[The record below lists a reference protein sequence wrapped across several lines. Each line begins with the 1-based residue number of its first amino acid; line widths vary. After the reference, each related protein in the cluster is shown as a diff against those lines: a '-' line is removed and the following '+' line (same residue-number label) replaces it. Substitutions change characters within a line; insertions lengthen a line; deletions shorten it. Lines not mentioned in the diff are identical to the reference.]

1 MKYPS
6 SVMFVGLI
14 AWAFAG
20 HVGHGART
28 GAPTETRLGAQDS
41 PKAVLVTGAST
52 GIGRKI
58 TEHLAA
64 RGYFVYA
71 GARKEKD
78 LRELNAIEN
87 VQSIRLDVTIQEE
100 IDAAVETIT
109 QAGRGLYGV
118 VNNAGVAIGGPLIE
132 VEEDDLHFLMNVNVY
147 GPYRITKAFSSLIIE
162 AKGRIVTIGSVS
174 GILSGRFFGA
184 YSMSKHAV
192 EAFTDALAAEMAS
205 FDVQVSVVEP
215 GNYRSQIGANMLR
228 RWKENNQTF
237 AGSRFEEMRQ
247 MQRMSSQATDPHAD
261 GTDLKEPDEVAEA
274 VIHALFDENPKRRY
288 MVVPN
293 QRQAEVT
300 IRQAIRELVQLN
312 EGHVYSYDR
321 ESLIAMLD
329 EALAASGR

>member
-41 PKAVLVTGAST
+41 PKTVLVTGAST

-118 VNNAGVAIGGPLIE
+118 VNNAGVAIVGPLIE

-293 QRQAEVT
+293 QRQAERT

>member
-1 MKYPS
+1 MQGS
-6 SVMFVGLI
+6 
-14 AWAFAG
+14 
-20 HVGHGART
+20 
-28 GAPTETRLGAQDS
+28 Q
-41 PKAVLVTGAST
+41 KAVLVTGAST

-109 QAGRGLYGV
+109 QAGRGLYGL
-118 VNNAGVAIGGPLIE
+118 VNNAGVAIVGPLIE
-132 VEEDDLHFLMNVNVY
+132 VEEDDLHFQMNVNVY
-147 GPYRITKAFSSLIIE
+147 GPYRITKAFSPLIIE
-162 AKGRIVTIGSVS
+162 AKGRINTIGSIS
-174 GILSGRFFGA
+174 GILSGPFLGA

-192 EAFTDALAAEMAS
+192 EAYTDALAAEMAS
-205 FDVQVSVVEP
+205 LDVHVSVVEP
-215 GNYRSQIGANMLR
+215 GNYRSQMGANVLR
-228 RWKENNQTF
+228 RMEENNQTF
-237 AGSRFEEMRQ
+237 AGSRFEEQ
-247 MQRMSSQATDPHAD
+247 LQRMLSRATDQSNA
-261 GTDLKEPDEVAEA
+261 KEPDEVAEA
-274 VIHALFDENPKRRY
+274 VMHALFDENPKRRY

-293 QRQAEVT
+293 QRQAEGT

>member
-6 SVMFVGLI
+6 SVMLAGLI
-14 AWAFAG
+14 ALAFTG
-20 HVGHGART
+20 SVGDEMRAV
-28 GAPTETRLGAQDS
+28 APAETQVGAQDAQ
-41 PKAVLVTGAST
+41 KAILVTGASS

-71 GARKEKD
+71 GARSEED
-78 LRELNAIEN
+78 LRELNTIDN

-100 IDAAVETIT
+100 IDTAVETVT

-118 VNNAGVAIGGPLIE
+118 VNNAGVLVLGPLIE
-132 VEEDDLHFLMNVNVY
+132 VEEDDLHFQMNVNVY

-162 AKGRIVTIGSVS
+162 EKGRIVTIGSIS
-174 GILSGRFFGA
+174 GILAGAFSGP

-192 EAFTDALAAEMAS
+192 EAYTDALAAEMTPL
-205 FDVQVSVVEP
+205 DVGVSVVEP
-215 GNYRSQIGANMLR
+215 GNYQSRILASLR
-228 RWKENNQTF
+228 RRMEENDQTF
-237 AGSRFEEMRQ
+237 AGSRFEEQLQGIFSGPVDRTQ
-247 MQRMSSQATDPHAD
+247 F
-261 GTDLKEPDEVAEA
+261 KEPDEVAEA
-274 VIHALFDENPKRRY
+274 VVHALFDENPKRRY

-293 QRQAEVT
+293 QREAEIT

-312 EGHVYSYDR
+312 EGHTYSYDR

>member
-1 MKYPS
+1 MKDPS

-20 HVGHGART
+20 HVVYGARAV
-28 GAPTETRLGAQDS
+28 GPTETQVGAQGS
-41 PKAVLVTGAST
+41 QKAVLVTGAST

-71 GARKEKD
+71 GARKDKD

-118 VNNAGVAIGGPLIE
+118 VNNAGVAIVGPLIE
-132 VEEDDLHFLMNVNVY
+132 VEEDDLHFQMNVNVY
-147 GPYRITKAFSSLIIE
+147 GPYRITKAFSPLIIE
-162 AKGRIVTIGSVS
+162 AKGRINTIGSIS
-174 GILSGRFFGA
+174 GILSGRFLGA

-192 EAFTDALAAEMAS
+192 EAYTYALAAEMAS

-215 GNYRSQIGANMLR
+215 GNYRSQMGANVLR
-228 RWKENNQTF
+228 RMEENNQTF
-237 AGSRFEEMRQ
+237 AGSRYEEQ
-247 MQRMSSQATDPHAD
+247 LKRMLSRATDQSD
-261 GTDLKEPDEVAEA
+261 EKEPDEVAEA

-293 QRQAEVT
+293 QRQAEGT